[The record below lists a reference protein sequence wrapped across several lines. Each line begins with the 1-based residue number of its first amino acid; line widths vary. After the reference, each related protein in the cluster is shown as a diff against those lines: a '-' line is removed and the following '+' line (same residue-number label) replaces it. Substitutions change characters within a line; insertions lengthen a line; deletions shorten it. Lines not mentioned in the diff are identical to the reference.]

1 MHTLGTVPHLLIS
14 DQTYLFNACLVLGSL
29 SSTNLFWRDVSSGI
43 RFVFRVSHT
52 ETLSTKNYVKRFEL
66 NFSRNFILSK

>member
-14 DQTYLFNACLVLGSL
+14 DQTYLFNTCLVLGSL
-29 SSTNLFWRDVSSGI
+29 SSTNLFWRGVSSGV

-66 NFSRNFILSK
+66 NSSHNFILSK

>member
-1 MHTLGTVPHLLIS
+1 MHTLGTVLHLLIS

-52 ETLSTKNYVKRFEL
+52 EPLSTKNYVKRFEL
-66 NFSRNFILSK
+66 NSSRNFILSK